1 LSKLDTNK
9 MRENNKVFAEELVAH
24 VFNSVRL
31 SRVCE
36 TYGVELDELVELC
49 W

>member
-1 LSKLDTNK
+1 
-9 MRENNKVFAEELVAH
+9 MRENNKGFAEELVAH
-24 VFNSVRL
+24 VFNPLRL
-31 SRVCE
+31 IRICE